1 MKEWSRMDVWVMTYV
16 YCTYY
21 FGMDIFRNKSFCM
34 HFYRISLYRL
44 PDPALPSF
52 TLLPDVLLDAFVITM
67 VSYTI
72 TMSMALIFAQ
82 KLHYEVDSNQELL
95 AQVSLQLQRFSTDF
109 FNWSLYTHFYF
120 RVSVI
125 AWDHFS
131 RVSQ

>member
-1 MKEWSRMDVWVMTYV
+1 MLIPF
-16 YCTYY
+16 CIFY
-21 FGMDIFRNKSFCM
+21 FACFFSYILIC
-34 HFYRISLYRL
+34 RL

-95 AQVSLQLQRFSTDF
+95 AQVSRTRTFVMYTFQLVF
-109 FNWSLYTHFYF
+109 LLMYAY
-120 RVSVI
+120 
-125 AWDHFS
+125 
-131 RVSQ
+131 